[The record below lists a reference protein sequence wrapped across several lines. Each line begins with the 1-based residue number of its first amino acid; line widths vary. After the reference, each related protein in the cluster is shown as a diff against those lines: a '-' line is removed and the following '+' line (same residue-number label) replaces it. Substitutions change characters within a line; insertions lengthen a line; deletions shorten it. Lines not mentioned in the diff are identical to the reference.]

1 MTTALNVVILNVVN
15 MPAGFRCWCGAEE
28 TDSSV
33 LKHREEM
40 MIGGVFFFVFNL
52 KGEHFFGG

>member
-1 MTTALNVVILNVVN
+1 MVILNVAN

-40 MIGGVFFFVFNL
+40 MIGGDFFFVFNL